1 MRSRSIAVVGAATA
15 VLLFTGFG
23 PPDPN
28 GFSDADLTTSISSLT
43 LNVDDLTPNIT
54 DVAEKTRVGS
64 DELVTLRS
72 DILFA
77 FGKATLSG
85 PAQAKIR
92 TLIEDVPKKARLSV
106 AGHTDSVGST
116 SSNQKL
122 SEARAKAVAS
132 VIRAD
137 RPDLKLT
144 VAGYGETRP
153 VAANTTGGK
162 DNPEGRAKNRRV
174 ELRYRA

>member
-1 MRSRSIAVVGAATA
+1 MRSRTIAVLGAATA

-28 GFSDADLTTSISSLT
+28 GFRDADLTKSISPLT
-43 LNVDDLTPNIT
+43 LNVDDLTANVT
-54 DVAEKTRVGS
+54 DVADKTRVGG
-64 DELVTLRS
+64 DELVTLKS

-77 FGKATLSG
+77 FGKATLNE

-92 TLIEDVPKKARLSV
+92 TLVEDVPKNARLSV
-106 AGHTDSVGST
+106 GGHTDSIGST

-122 SEARAKAVAS
+122 SAARAKAVAS
-132 VIRAD
+132 VIRTT
-137 RPDLKLT
+137 RSDLKLT
-144 VAGYGETRP
+144 VAGYGESRP
-153 VAANTTGGK
+153 VAANVSGGK